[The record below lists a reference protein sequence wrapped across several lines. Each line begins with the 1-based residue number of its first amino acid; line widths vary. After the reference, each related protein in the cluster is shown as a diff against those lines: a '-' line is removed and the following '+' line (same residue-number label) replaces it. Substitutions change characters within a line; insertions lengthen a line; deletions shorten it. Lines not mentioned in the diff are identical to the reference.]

1 MKNFF
6 CLVPGANKV
15 AMQHRLIG
23 CTFVLMAALLSANIS
38 GAAPYFRD
46 TSLMNIPTAYVSQEG
61 FFDVGVHTAIL
72 NRNRDELAIRV
83 DFGVFNFAELG
94 MVGLK
99 RDGSD
104 YVIGSLKLLAAQ
116 ESGTTPS
123 LAIGID
129 NFGEEVQDDSGNYEL
144 SFYGVVSKQFNLPV
158 VHLISGHLGIGNH
171 RYVSDTSIGEYLHGV
186 FIGIDKRFHLSSL
199 DSDLRLMLEVDGKD
213 LNIGLRYVMGS
224 GLSANLA
231 VGELDSDPGDVRYYL
246 GISFTNA
253 SMMDRI
259 NQSSELAKK
268 AVKIANE
275 VRSGSEKGTR
285 GQGDKGTRR

>member
-1 MKNFF
+1 MRY
-6 CLVPGANKV
+6 
-15 AMQHRLIG
+15 RLI
-23 CTFVLMAALLSANIS
+23 CIFVLMAVLLYADIS

-46 TSLMNIPTAYVSQEG
+46 TSLMDIPTAYVSQEG
-61 FFDVGVHTAIL
+61 LFDVGVHTAIL
-72 NRNRDELAIRV
+72 NRHRDELAIRV

-99 RDGSD
+99 RDGND
-104 YVIGSLKLLAAQ
+104 YVLGSLKLLAAR

-123 LAIGID
+123 LAVGID

-158 VHLISGHLGIGNH
+158 AHLISGHLGIGSH
-171 RYVSDTSIGEYLHGV
+171 RYVSDTSMGQYLHGV
-186 FIGIDKRFHLSSL
+186 FMGIDKNFHLSSL
-199 DSDLRLMLEVDGKD
+199 GSDLRLMLEVDGRD
-213 LNIGLRYVMGS
+213 LNLGLRYVMSS

-253 SMMDRI
+253 SIMDRI
-259 NQSSELAKK
+259 SQSSELAKK

-275 VRSGSEKGTR
+275 ARYGKDEEISR
-285 GQGDKGTRR
+285 QGDKGIK